1 MKYAFVNILYDCT
14 NIASTLVLIKSIINT
29 KSKIDK
35 VLLCVDDVPPYKL
48 DLLKPYYDKIHYIE
62 YFPFLEQTSLI
73 FNLFTL
79 HQYKKVLYLDNNTL
93 VLKNIDDIFEKYY
106 CPAAMAISP
115 SFRYKKKQ
123 VTNKNVMFDLSI
135 LMIRPSK
142 SKYILGQLIAKCK
155 EYNSIQ
161 EFLSQYFSGRWTNIS
176 YLYNFQPDLTFLN
189 DKRGV
194 EYRKTDLS
202 KIKIMNYGN
211 MYPLSIVNKIK
222 KNDKEEYYK
231 LKKYIDPWISEFIQ
245 IGTELNEK
253 GINIFN
259 IKGIIKDINKYFK
272 EKYDPIIKKLNDQ
285 QQKELLEKLNKG
297 IPKSTE
303 SNKEYKYS
311 DIVNLLI
318 EDGNQLFIQG
328 GVARKLVKG
337 KSLDESDIDFV
348 YTMDPDIVEEKLK
361 TLPGLKYKRTHTC
374 MNYFMIG
381 EKGLNEVEL
390 IGVDFIDKI
399 KNASMGTLLVHL
411 NDMSF
416 IDYTKEALNAIE
428 QDIWKKI
435 GYKSYEEWHVYTRG
449 GLLCRM
455 IKFAYEGYK
464 IDREDKIS
472 IYRDWYDN
480 RYYFDWKKV
489 EKCLETFGNVEEKLE
504 FMKNDIDNLNIEFTG
519 QQFID
524 QMKKFIFKNGNNRN
538 GNNRNGNNRNGNNRN
553 ENNRNENNRNENNRN
568 ENNRNENNRN
578 ENNRNENNRN
588 GNGNGNGN
596 N

>member
-62 YFPFLEQTSLI
+62 YFPFLEPKSII

-93 VLKNIDDIFEKYY
+93 VLQNIDDIFEKYY

-123 VTNKNVMFDLSI
+123 VTNKNVSFDLSV

-155 EYNSIQ
+155 EYDLIQ

-176 YLYNFQPDLTFLN
+176 YLYNFQPELTLLN

-202 KIKIMNYGN
+202 KIKIMNYTSII
-211 MYPLSIVNKIK
+211 PLSIVNKIK
-222 KNDKEEYYK
+222 MNDKQEYYK
-231 LKKYIDPWISEFIQ
+231 LKKYIDPWISEFIG
-245 IGTELNEK
+245 IATELNKK

-259 IKGIIKDINKYFK
+259 IEGIVKDIRKYFK
-272 EKYDPIIKKLNDQ
+272 DKYDPIIRKLNEQ
-285 QQKELLEKLNKG
+285 QQKELLEKLNKE
-297 IPKSTE
+297 IPKSTD

-318 EDGNQLFIQG
+318 EGGDHLFIQG
-328 GVARKLVKG
+328 GVARKLFKG
-337 KSLDESDIDFV
+337 RSLDESDIDFV
-348 YTMDPDIVEEKLK
+348 YTMNPDLVEEKLK
-361 TLPGLKYKRTHTC
+361 TLSGLKYKRTHTC

-416 IDYTKEALNAIE
+416 IDYTKEAFNAIE
-428 QDIWKKI
+428 QDVWKKI

-472 IYRDWYDN
+472 IYKDWYDN
-480 RYYFDWKKV
+480 RHYFDWKKV
-489 EKCLETFGNVEEKLE
+489 EKCLETFGDVQEKLE
-504 FMKNDIDNLNIEFTG
+504 FMKNDIDNLGIEFTG

-524 QMKKFIFKNGNNRN
+524 QMKKFIFKNGNR
-538 GNNRNGNNRNGNNRN
+538 
-553 ENNRNENNRNENNRN
+553 
-568 ENNRNENNRN
+568 NNRNENNRN

-588 GNGNGNGN
+588 GNNRNENNGNRNGNGNGN